1 MNKNFFIFCTL
12 FISSNIFYASQEE
25 LKARIAQLEE
35 ENKRLQDAQ
44 QADGQLRNMDAHM
57 QSLNAY
63 ATRAQDEFQE
73 RMRRSW
79 FK

>member
-1 MNKNFFIFCTL
+1 MNKKIFIFGTL

-35 ENKRLQDAQ
+35 ENKRLQEAQ
-44 QADGQLRNMDAHM
+44 QADAQLRNMDAHM
-57 QSLNAY
+57 QSLNVY
-63 ATRAQDEFQE
+63 ATRAQDELQE